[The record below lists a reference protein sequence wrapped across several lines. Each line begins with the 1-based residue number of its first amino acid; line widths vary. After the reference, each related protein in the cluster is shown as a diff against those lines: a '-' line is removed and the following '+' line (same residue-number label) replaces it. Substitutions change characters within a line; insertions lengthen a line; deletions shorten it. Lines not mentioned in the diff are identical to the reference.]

1 MEGSTVIEQGIT
13 YCHHHHNQTSSP
25 PLNTDIV
32 HTSLPSVRVH
42 ALLSFRDSVVNVRC
56 LCRDVRGSLCRV
68 HSSTSFLPFLE
79 FHQLLRFSPGA
90 RHSFQF
96 RAHSRALP
104 PPPALSPFSAQTSA
118 SGNFSRHRGWKALFS
133 LQFLAYASF
142 TLNLAGSGLMN
153 LRKCVYSVF
162 IGNDERFFI
171 SNKKSYRSYRFNNVL
186 IVNDI

>member
-1 MEGSTVIEQGIT
+1 MIEQGIT

-96 RAHSRALP
+96 RAHSRAP
-104 PPPALSPFSAQTSA
+104 PPPLALSPFSALRFWELLSTQRMESFV
-118 SGNFSRHRGWKALFS
+118 FSPILGLCIVYLEPCREWLDELVKVRILGVHR
-133 LQFLAYASF
+133 
-142 TLNLAGSGLMN
+142 
-153 LRKCVYSVF
+153 
-162 IGNDERFFI
+162 ER
-171 SNKKSYRSYRFNNVL
+171 
-186 IVNDI
+186 